1 MSYDLLFRRAVDFH
15 QNGEFD
21 KAEMLYRQ
29 ILETVP
35 GKSRGSEPSRADCP
49 NQRHPSGSRPGLFYR
64 AIKADGS
71 RAPFH
76 FNLGISLNCWNK
88 PYEAL
93 EAFSRAAE
101 LDSSLKEA
109 WLQIGNIRQE
119 LHQTAEAE
127 KAYDRALKIDPGY
140 AEAQLRKILLAPQTA
155 LSQLQTLQKQFPEE
169 PLIDFELARIFLAR
183 NDYPSAQLHARKA
196 VRSLP
201 DSSEPL
207 TLLGQACLAG
217 GQITEAEN
225 CFTSALQISPNDIFA
240 LINLANIETGNQQY
254 ELAEAHYRRAIE
266 LDAKNF
272 DARLNH
278 GTLLYRQQRLSEAA

>member
-35 GKSRGSEPSRADCP
+35 ENPEVLNLLGLIAQIKGIHQEAA
-49 NQRHPSGSRPGLFYR
+49 GLFYR

-71 RAPFH
+71 RALFH

-93 EAFSRAAE
+93 EAFLRAAE
-101 LDSSLKEA
+101 LDSGLKEA

-119 LHQTAEAE
+119 LHQTTEAE
-127 KAYDRALKIDPGY
+127 KAYDRALEIDPGY

-155 LSQLQTLQKQFPEE
+155 LAKTVPRRT
-169 PLIDFELARIFLAR
+169 ID
-183 NDYPSAQLHARKA
+183 
-196 VRSLP
+196 
-201 DSSEPL
+201 
-207 TLLGQACLAG
+207 
-217 GQITEAEN
+217 
-225 CFTSALQISPNDIFA
+225 
-240 LINLANIETGNQQY
+240 
-254 ELAEAHYRRAIE
+254 
-266 LDAKNF
+266 
-272 DARLNH
+272 
-278 GTLLYRQQRLSEAA
+278 